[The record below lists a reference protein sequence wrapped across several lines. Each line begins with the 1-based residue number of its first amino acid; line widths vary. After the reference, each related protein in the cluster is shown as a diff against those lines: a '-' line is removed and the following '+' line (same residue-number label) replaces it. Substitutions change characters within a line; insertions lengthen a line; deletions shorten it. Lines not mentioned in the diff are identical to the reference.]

1 MPKAISLDLRQRI
14 INALSKTQSIE
25 EVAKRFD
32 VSESSV
38 KRYKRL
44 LRETGALET
53 RPRPGNR
60 AARKLTDE
68 LRQVVIA
75 WIDAEPDLILPVVA
89 QRLLDQYSVSITP
102 SQLSRTLIALG
113 YSRKKTPRS
122 TRAESGQMSQ
132 ENDLLG

>member
-14 INALSKTQSIE
+14 LKALSQGQSQR
-25 EVAKRFD
+25 EVAARFE
-32 VSESSV
+32 VSEASV

-44 LRETGALET
+44 HLETGALDT

-68 LRQVVIA
+68 LRQIVIA
-75 WIDAEPDLILPVVA
+75 WIDEQPDLILPAVA
-89 QRLLDQYSVSITP
+89 QRLLEQYGVSITA

-113 YSRKKTPRS
+113 YSRKKTRRS
-122 TRAESGQMSQ
+122 THVETDLTSTESDS
-132 ENDLLG
+132 LG